1 MLSKDE
7 GKAEQALAL
16 YAAALCAE
24 FCIDL
29 KLVAAADAKFR
40 FRLKGTPVKWRQLGR
55 RHHFSGRG

>member
-7 GKAEQALAL
+7 RKTEQALAL
-16 YAAALCAE
+16 YAAALSAK

-40 FRLKGTPVKWRQLGR
+40 FRLKGTPVKWR
-55 RHHFSGRG
+55 